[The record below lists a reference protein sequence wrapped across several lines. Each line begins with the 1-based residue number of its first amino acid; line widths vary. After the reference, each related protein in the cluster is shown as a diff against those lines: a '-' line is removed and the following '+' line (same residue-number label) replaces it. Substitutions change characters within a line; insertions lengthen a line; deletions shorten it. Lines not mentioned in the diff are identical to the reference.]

1 MGPLPPL
8 APPTLIRGAGAL
20 MLGVGALML
29 AQPTS
34 FWGSRTRGG
43 RLVRRTPS
51 PPGAVWEL
59 VALPRRSVL
68 CGVSCA
74 WCVRPAHGGVGGPPA
89 AAAGAAASERAARA
103 APHRPAARA
112 RETPKKVRT
121 SSVYVPGHY
130 CRTAVGSYKVQQLRA
145 TARSQ
150 WLARISVGFG
160 DSDPFPNRF
169 SKRSAP
175 TKFMR

>member
-121 SSVYVPGHY
+121 SS
-130 CRTAVGSYKVQQLRA
+130 RTRPLQLYKVQQFRCY
-145 TARSQ
+145 RSGPQ
-150 WLARISVGFG
+150 A
-160 DSDPFPNRF
+160 SDGRVRRNRGRQAGQQQQAAG
-169 SKRSAP
+169 SSRQLTVAGQ
-175 TKFMR
+175 

>member
-121 SSVYVPGHY
+121 SSRTRPLQLYSYRPYSCTSTGTGTVPNRGRKDIFHDSDSQP
-130 CRTAVGSYKVQQLRA
+130 TLFMTLRA
-145 TARSQ
+145 N
-150 WLARISVGFG
+150 LH
-160 DSDPFPNRF
+160 F
-169 SKRSAP
+169 S
-175 TKFMR
+175 